1 MAGCAG
7 HPHEQPA
14 PPKENAMTLPSE
26 FDNIHFP
33 ISRAFINETRRFFI
47 KNYLKT
53 EHVICDIGNQGKNI
67 PELQSYNLITLDIT
81 TASHPDVVADITQYN
96 AHIPDNSYDALLCTE
111 VLEHV
116 VDPFSAIREL
126 RRIVKTGGHILF
138 TTPLNARIHGP
149 VPDCWRFTEFG
160 LKVLFRDFETVYFSK
175 LDTPD
180 RSLFPL
186 EYGVIVKKTTHD
198 ATESDP
204 RKMKFEKVD

>member
-1 MAGCAG
+1 
-7 HPHEQPA
+7 
-14 PPKENAMTLPSE
+14 MTLPSE

-33 ISRAFINETRRFFI
+33 ISRDFINETRKFVI
-47 KNYLKT
+47 EHYLKPSD
-53 EHVICDIGNQGKNI
+53 VICDIGNQGKDI
-67 PELQSYNLITLDIT
+67 PELKSRNLVTLDIT
-81 TASHPDVVADITQYN
+81 PTTAPDVVADITQYN
-96 AHIPDNSYDALLCTE
+96 SHIPDNNYDALLCTE

-126 RRIVKTGGHILF
+126 RRIVKIGGHILF

-180 RSLFPL
+180 RNLFPL
-186 EYGVIVKKTTHD
+186 EYGVIVKKNTHS
-198 ATESDP
+198 AIESDP
-204 RKMKFEKVD
+204 REMKFEKVV

>member
-1 MAGCAG
+1 
-7 HPHEQPA
+7 
-14 PPKENAMTLPSE
+14 MTLPSE

-33 ISRAFINETRRFFI
+33 ISRDFINETRKFFI
-47 KNYLKT
+47 EHYLKPSD
-53 EHVICDIGNQGKNI
+53 VICDIGNQGKDI
-67 PELQSYNLITLDIT
+67 PELKSRNLVTLDIT
-81 TASHPDVVADITQYN
+81 PTTAPDVVADITQYN
-96 AHIPDNSYDALLCTE
+96 SHIPDNNYDALLCTE

-126 RRIVKTGGHILF
+126 RRIVKIGGHILF

-180 RSLFPL
+180 RNLFPL
-186 EYGVIVKKTTHD
+186 EYGVIVKKNTHS
-198 ATESDP
+198 AIESDP
-204 RKMKFEKVD
+204 REMKFEKVV